1 MIPIKKETLKG
12 SIPVIIMAVC
22 ILAAVIVII
31 VNDLSFSDVYDYIMM
46 NRTKALIIILLLYTA
61 KSLTVVIYYS
71 LLVALTGYIFD
82 LPTALLVN
90 SAGTMICLTVSYI
103 MGYYTNNDALLKK
116 LDRTPKIKRY
126 FEKCEENS
134 FLVCYILHAL
144 GLSTE
149 ILGLI
154 FGFLR
159 MSYIKYVV
167 SSFLAVSPGMVC
179 VTIFGR
185 ELDFTSPAFWVAV
198 CVEATVIITAYIYS
212 HKKLLKKK

>member
-103 MGYYTNNDALLKK
+103 MGYYTNKDDL
-116 LDRTPKIKRY
+116 
-126 FEKCEENS
+126 
-134 FLVCYILHAL
+134 
-144 GLSTE
+144 
-149 ILGLI
+149 
-154 FGFLR
+154 
-159 MSYIKYVV
+159 
-167 SSFLAVSPGMVC
+167 
-179 VTIFGR
+179 
-185 ELDFTSPAFWVAV
+185 
-198 CVEATVIITAYIYS
+198 
-212 HKKLLKKK
+212 

>member
-1 MIPIKKETLKG
+1 MYETE
-12 SIPVIIMAVC
+12 
-22 ILAAVIVII
+22 AAVIVII

-90 SAGTMICLTVSYI
+90 SAGTMICLTVSY
-103 MGYYTNNDALLKK
+103 
-116 LDRTPKIKRY
+116 

-134 FLVCYILHAL
+134 FLDCYILHAL

-159 MSYIKYVV
+159 MPYIKYVV